1 MGCFDWRRRKA
12 PPVFFMMGR
21 QSGAKAMLQKY
32 IDDLKTSTGEGLR
45 MTSLLVLA
53 GITGLISLAFGCAA
67 VFIAVLQTYG
77 AIAAC
82 LTTAGIFL
90 IIAGIVAQIYATKQK
105 RARERAAAAAR
116 AAARAAASAPLIDP
130 MMVATGI
137 QIARAVGLKK
147 LVPLLALVGVAVG
160 YMANRSANSAEDD
173 DNENG
178 SPDEAADD

>member
-1 MGCFDWRRRKA
+1 
-12 PPVFFMMGR
+12 
-21 QSGAKAMLQKY
+21 MLQRY
-32 IDDLKTSTGEGLR
+32 IDDLKHSTGASLR
-45 MTSLLVLA
+45 ITSLVAIA
-53 GITGLISLAFGCAA
+53 GFAGFIALCFACAA
-67 VFIAVLQTYG
+67 IFIAVLQQHG

-82 LTTAGIFL
+82 LTIAGIFVV
-90 IIAGIVAQIYATKQK
+90 IAGIFALVYAQKQK

-178 SPDEAADD
+178 SSDEAAGD

>member
-1 MGCFDWRRRKA
+1 
-12 PPVFFMMGR
+12 
-21 QSGAKAMLQKY
+21 MLQKY

-45 MTSLLVLA
+45 MSSLLMLA
-53 GITGLISLAFGCAA
+53 GLTGLIAIGFGCAA
-67 VFIAVLQTYG
+67 IFIAMLQTYG

-82 LTTAGIFL
+82 LTIAGIFL
-90 IIAGIVAQIYATKQK
+90 VLAGIIAQIYVSKQK

-137 QIARAVGLKK
+137 QVARAVGLKK

-160 YMANRSANSAEDD
+160 YMANRNASSDD
-173 DNENG
+173 DENENADN
-178 SPDEAADD
+178 PDEAVGD

>member
-1 MGCFDWRRRKA
+1 
-12 PPVFFMMGR
+12 
-21 QSGAKAMLQKY
+21 MLQRY
-32 IDDLKTSTGEGLR
+32 IDDLKHSTGASLR
-45 MTSLLVLA
+45 MTSLVAIA
-53 GITGLISLAFGCAA
+53 GFAGFIALCFACAA
-67 VFIAVLQTYG
+67 IFIAVLQQHG

-82 LTTAGIFL
+82 LTIAGIFVV
-90 IIAGIVAQIYATKQK
+90 IAGIFALGYAQKQK

-160 YMANRSANSAEDD
+160 YMANRSANSAEND

-178 SPDEAADD
+178 SPDEAAGD

>member
-1 MGCFDWRRRKA
+1 
-12 PPVFFMMGR
+12 
-21 QSGAKAMLQKY
+21 MLQRY
-32 IDDLKTSTGEGLR
+32 IDDLKHSTGASLR
-45 MTSLLVLA
+45 MTSLVVIA
-53 GITGLISLAFGCAA
+53 GFAGFIALCFSCAA
-67 VFIAVLQTYG
+67 IFIAMLQHYN

-82 LTTAGIFL
+82 LTVAGIFVV
-90 IIAGIVAQIYATKQK
+90 IAGIVGLIYARKQK

-130 MMVATGI
+130 IMVATGI

-160 YMANRSANSAEDD
+160 YMANRSAASDEGD

-178 SPDEAADD
+178 STDEAAGD

>member
-1 MGCFDWRRRKA
+1 
-12 PPVFFMMGR
+12 
-21 QSGAKAMLQKY
+21 MLQRY
-32 IDDLKTSTGEGLR
+32 IDDLKHSTGASLR
-45 MTSLLVLA
+45 MTSLVAIA
-53 GITGLISLAFGCAA
+53 GFAGFIALCFACAA
-67 VFIAVLQTYG
+67 IFIAVLQQHG

-82 LTTAGIFL
+82 LTIAGIFVV
-90 IIAGIVAQIYATKQK
+90 IAGIFALVYAQKQK

-178 SPDEAADD
+178 SSDEAAGD

>member
-1 MGCFDWRRRKA
+1 
-12 PPVFFMMGR
+12 
-21 QSGAKAMLQKY
+21 MLQRY
-32 IDDLKTSTGEGLR
+32 IDDLKHSTGASLR
-45 MTSLLVLA
+45 MTSLVAIA
-53 GITGLISLAFGCAA
+53 GFAGFIALCFACAA
-67 VFIAVLQTYG
+67 IFIAVLQQHG

-82 LTTAGIFL
+82 LTIAGIFVV
-90 IIAGIVAQIYATKQK
+90 IAGIFALVDAQKQK

-178 SPDEAADD
+178 SSDEAAGD

>member
-1 MGCFDWRRRKA
+1 
-12 PPVFFMMGR
+12 V
-21 QSGAKAMLQKY
+21 
-32 IDDLKTSTGEGLR
+32 I
-45 MTSLLVLA
+45 
-53 GITGLISLAFGCAA
+53 
-67 VFIAVLQTYG
+67 
-77 AIAAC
+77 
-82 LTTAGIFL
+82 AGIFAL
-90 IIAGIVAQIYATKQK
+90 VYAQKQK

-178 SPDEAADD
+178 SSDEAAGD